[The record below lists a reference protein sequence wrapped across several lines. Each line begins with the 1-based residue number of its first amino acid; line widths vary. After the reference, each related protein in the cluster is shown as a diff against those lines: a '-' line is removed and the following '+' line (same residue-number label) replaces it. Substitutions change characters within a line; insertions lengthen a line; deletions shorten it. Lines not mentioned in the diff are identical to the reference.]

1 MSVDLS
7 GIAAC
12 QARILELQAR
22 LGGGNG
28 PVQPGTYSAD
38 GALNGKTAW
47 NHTLQ
52 DLINVRS
59 YDNTTTPWSGVDPS
73 PYVSTGGSNGLGG
86 TFTSGNTRVTRGQ
99 AVAGALATAPGATGQ
114 AVVQAASK
122 YLGVPYVWGG
132 TTAAGL
138 DCSGLVQKTYGDLG
152 ISMPRVAADQARMG
166 TPVASL
172 AQAKPGDLLAFGSPV
187 DHIAIYVGDGTMIA
201 APEPGDKV
209 KIQSVYTT
217 PVAIRRVVSDSAA
230 NAGVRLTGAAA
241 SGASGAAGVS
251 GASGAPA
258 GSALAQAPA
267 QYAALFRAAEA
278 KYGVPA
284 TLLAAVAKQESA
296 FNPRAISHAGAIGL
310 MQIMPATASG
320 LGVNPRDPAQ
330 AVDGAARLLRDGLR
344 QFGSTSLALAAYN
357 AGPGAVQRYGGVPP
371 YAETRDYV
379 RRITADAGV
388 TA

>member
-12 QARILELQAR
+12 QARITELQAR
-22 LGGGNG
+22 FGGGAG
-28 PVQPGTYSAD
+28 PVQPGTYTAD

-47 NHTLQ
+47 NYKLQ
-52 DLINVRS
+52 DLVNVRS
-59 YDNTTTPWSGVDPS
+59 YDNTTKPWSGVDPMMS
-73 PYVSTGGSNGLGG
+73 YGNISTPNGMGG
-86 TFTSGNTRVTRGQ
+86 TFTSGTNRVTNPKPAA

-138 DCSGLVQKTYGDLG
+138 DCSGLVQKAYGDLG
-152 ISMPRVAADQARMG
+152 VTMPRVAADQARMG

-187 DHIAIYVGDGTMIA
+187 DHIAIYVGDGKMIA
-201 APEPGDKV
+201 APQPGENV
-209 KIQSVYTT
+209 KIQSVYAT

-230 NAGVRLTGAAA
+230 GVRLTSAAVAGA
-241 SGASGAAGVS
+241 
-251 GASGAPA
+251 GAPA

-296 FNPRAISHAGAIGL
+296 FNPSAISSAGAIGL
-310 MQIMPATASG
+310 MQIMPATAAG

-330 AVDGAARLLRDGLR
+330 AVDGAARLLRDGLK

-357 AGPGAVQRYGGVPP
+357 AGPGAVQRYGGIPP

-379 RRITADAGV
+379 RRITADPGV

>member
-12 QARILELQAR
+12 QARIAELQAR
-22 LGGGNG
+22 FGGGSG
-28 PVQPGTYSAD
+28 PVRPGTYTAD

-47 NHTLQ
+47 NYKLQ
-52 DLINVRS
+52 DLVNVRS
-59 YDNTTTPWSGVDPS
+59 YDNTKQPWSGVDVSPS
-73 PYVSTGGSNGLGG
+73 NLTAGNGLTG
-86 TFTSGNTRVTRGQ
+86 TFTSGNTGIRPKA
-99 AVAGALATAPGATGQ
+99 AVAGALATAPGASGQ

-138 DCSGLVQKTYGDLG
+138 DCSGLVQKAYGDLG
-152 ISMPRVAADQARMG
+152 VTMPRVAADQARMG

-187 DHIAIYVGDGTMIA
+187 DHIAIYVGDGKMIA
-201 APEPGDKV
+201 APQPGENV

-217 PVAIRRVVSDSAA
+217 PVAIRRVVSDAGAAA
-230 NAGVRLTGAAA
+230 NALVGAPT
-241 SGASGAAGVS
+241 S
-251 GASGAPA
+251 SGAPA

-296 FNPRAISHAGAIGL
+296 FNPAAVSSAGAIGL
-310 MQIMPATASG
+310 MQIMPATARG

-330 AVDGAARLLRDGLR
+330 AVDGAARLLRDGLKT
-344 QFGSTSLALAAYN
+344 FGSTSLALAAYN
-357 AGPGAVQRYGGVPP
+357 AGPGAVQRYGGIPP

-379 RRITADAGV
+379 RRITADPGV
-388 TA
+388 KA

>member
-1 MSVDLS
+1 MTVDMT

-12 QARILELQAR
+12 QARIAELQSR
-22 LGGGNG
+22 FSGGAG
-28 PVQPGTYSAD
+28 PTQPGTYRAD
-38 GALNGKTAW
+38 GSLNGRTAW
-47 NHTLQ
+47 NYKLQ
-52 DLINVRS
+52 DLVGVRS
-59 YDNTTTPWSGVDPS
+59 YDNTKKPWSGVDVS
-73 PYVSTGGSNGLGG
+73 PYNTTAGNGLGG
-86 TFTSGNTRVTRGQ
+86 TFTSGTTRMSPKA
-99 AVAGALATAPGATGQ
+99 AVAGALATAPGASGQ

-138 DCSGLVQKTYGDLG
+138 DCSGLVQKAYGDLG
-152 ISMPRVAADQARMG
+152 ITMPRVAADQARMG

-187 DHIAIYVGDGTMIA
+187 DHIAIYAGDGKMIA
-201 APEPGDKV
+201 APQPGENVKV
-209 KIQSVYTT
+209 QSVYAT
-217 PVAIRRVVSDSAA
+217 PVAIRRIVSDGDAA
-230 NAGVRLTGAAA
+230 VRLTGA
-241 SGASGAAGVS
+241 SGASGPA
-251 GASGAPA
+251 GASGVPA
-258 GSALAQAPA
+258 GSALAQAPT
-267 QYAALFRAAEA
+267 QYAALFRQAEA

-296 FNPRAISHAGAIGL
+296 FNPSAVSSAGAIGL

-330 AVDGAARLLRDGLR
+330 AVDGAARLLRDGLKT
-344 QFGSTSLALAAYN
+344 FGSTSLALAAYN
-357 AGPGAVQRYGGVPP
+357 AGPGAVQRYGGIPP

-379 RRITADAGV
+379 RRITADPGV